1 MKGLVNT
8 LKSKKKTSYLL
19 YALSKQ
25 MQTLLFK
32 LLSSYQDI
40 FLKSPNDC
48 KQMET
53 MEVIEHGT
61 GKQSFV
67 SRAEMKHTISFN
79 CKELLNMIL
88 FHRIK
93 AHKSL

>member
-1 MKGLVNT
+1 M
-8 LKSKKKTSYLL
+8 KKKTSYLL

-32 LLSSYQDI
+32 LSSSYQDI
-40 FLKSPNDC
+40 ILKSPNNC

-53 MEVIEHGT
+53 MEVIEHET

-67 SRAEMKHTISFN
+67 SRAEMKTYHFIQLQRITKYDLISPD
-79 CKELLNMIL
+79 
-88 FHRIK
+88 
-93 AHKSL
+93 